1 MFITFGLCGSDTP
14 EMIAKYAELGAKE
27 FFAGFV
33 PRAWLEKYG
42 WEVCPNRRP
51 MGSSYNYMQIE
62 NLAEARQA
70 AKEAG
75 CRFNLAINA
84 HDNGYDRL
92 KDLRVLVDTVEKLEP
107 DGYIVADP
115 ALMFSLK
122 SWGINRALHLS
133 TGAGCFN
140 SLAVRFYCRH
150 FNVQRVVIPRK
161 VTLREVR
168 TMVNSLKDLKIE
180 FEMMIIGY
188 RCHFN
193 DENCHSIHSGA
204 RCNLCGDAINGH
216 LQVSKRFPDNWKD
229 VAQAMFDDP
238 YGQLA
243 EGTALDEFR
252 KTMNQEPLPP
262 PPPISDIRHFE
273 DGMDGL
279 LARAIY
285 YHCGLCAIKELRD
298 IGVHALKVPLRGIDT
313 FKMQSISTV
322 YDVMTAENPTPE
334 YCRKLV
340 NSPSFCAD
348 PQNCYYHVPEAE

>member
-1 MFITFGLCGSDTP
+1 
-14 EMIAKYAELGAKE
+14 
-27 FFAGFV
+27 
-33 PRAWLEKYG
+33 
-42 WEVCPNRRP
+42 
-51 MGSSYNYMQIE
+51 
-62 NLAEARQA
+62 
-70 AKEAG
+70 
-75 CRFNLAINA
+75 
-84 HDNGYDRL
+84 
-92 KDLRVLVDTVEKLEP
+92 
-107 DGYIVADP
+107 
-115 ALMFSLK
+115 
-122 SWGINRALHLS
+122 
-133 TGAGCFN
+133 
-140 SLAVRFYCRH
+140 
-150 FNVQRVVIPRK
+150 
-161 VTLREVR
+161 
-168 TMVNSLKDLKIE
+168 
-180 FEMMIIGY
+180 
-188 RCHFN
+188 
-193 DENCHSIHSGA
+193 
-204 RCNLCGDAINGH
+204 
-216 LQVSKRFPDNWKD
+216 
-229 VAQAMFDDP
+229 MFDDP